1 MYQVYLGSK
10 ILYYPANAE
19 YAIYDTELTEDVGQ
33 AGEFRFKVPSVNP
46 LYGELT
52 AGALITIMKDNK
64 EFWRGEIKEIN
75 TNFAKVADVYCLED
89 LSWLSDEYLTP
100 VKIQNESYAQRF
112 QAAIAAYNANRPIER
127 QFLAGYITSVT
138 SSDTCNWIT
147 EYEDSI
153 LEDLRNCICKD
164 KGYIRVRR
172 VTSGGNVT
180 RYIDIVRLEDYGTTA
195 SQPIEYGYNLLDY
208 VKEADYGNLTNVL
221 TPYGDELESEVY
233 TDYSARLQGTTITDN
248 DSIAVYGR
256 HAKAVV
262 FDGADTLASLNALA
276 SSYLSR
282 YSQPQLTME
291 VKAVDLGVIEAV
303 SEFKIGDSVRIIA
316 KPFAVDQRLYLT
328 EIKRDLQNL
337 DKNTI
342 TLSGHVESHRT
353 LTSQLRGTADAVE
366 DLPSRNSILE
376 AAKRNALSLLLD
388 ETQGGYVVYEF
399 DANNEYIVA
408 INICDQKTISDSLKR
423 WRWGPKGLGY
433 MERASTT
440 ASWPDTATLK
450 AAITN
455 DGHIVADFI
464 DTGKLTAGI
473 IKAGVLS
480 DYAGVFSLNMVDGTL
495 IMNGGTFKGALS
507 AATGSFKGSLDAA
520 TGTLTDGTG
529 TLSLSGGDLHMINAN
544 DGGPGVF
551 MTKNGSPYYS
561 CWGAVNSSA
570 RDSYSPGGYI
580 DCPTKNVIQAGID
593 ASDIR
598 LKKDVNDITS
608 EFAKSLIMG
617 VHPKTFHY
625 VENKNLPAELQF
637 GVIAQDVLAIEEEFG
652 ITEKNRLCYEQAD
665 GMLAVNYKQLI
676 APMIKVIQDQQKQ
689 IDELKKSMK
698 GEKNG

>member
-195 SQPIEYGYNLLDY
+195 SQPIEYGYNLLNY

-376 AAKRNALSLLLD
+376 AAKRNALSMLLD
-388 ETQGGYVVYEF
+388 ETQGGYVVYEY

-408 INICDQKTISDSLKR
+408 INIVDQPTISASLKR
-423 WRWGPKGLGY
+423 WRWGQNGLGY
-433 MERASTT
+433 MERSSTT
-440 ASWPDTATLK
+440 APWSTVKTAMTS
-450 AAITN
+450 
-455 DGHIVADFI
+455 DGHIVADFV
-464 DTGKLTAGI
+464 DTGKLTAGV

-495 IMNGGTFKGALS
+495 VMNGGTFKGALS
-507 AATGSFKGSLDAA
+507 AATGTFAGSLSAA
-520 TGTLTDGTG
+520 TGSFSGQVTASSGQVGDFIISSGNLTVGDALLSRNRIGCGKAGNGIINLVGNNSSGRGLYGYIQISNSGDPTDCRDGIRIYG
-529 TLSLSGGDLHMINAN
+529 N
-544 DGGPGVF
+544 
-551 MTKNGSPYYS
+551 
-561 CWGAVNSSA
+561 GAVVRYDSS
-570 RDSYSPGGYI
+570 GNEMW
-580 DCPTKNVIQAGID
+580 TKDLQ
-593 ASDIR
+593 DI
-598 LKKDVNDITS
+598 
-608 EFAKSLIMG
+608 
-617 VHPKTFHY
+617 P
-625 VENKNLPAELQF
+625 
-637 GVIAQDVLAIEEEFG
+637 
-652 ITEKNRLCYEQAD
+652 
-665 GMLAVNYKQLI
+665 
-676 APMIKVIQDQQKQ
+676 
-689 IDELKKSMK
+689 
-698 GEKNG
+698 

>member
-1 MYQVYLGSK
+1 MYQVNLGSK

-46 LYGELT
+46 LYGELS
-52 AGALITIMKDNK
+52 AGALITILKDGK

-75 TNFAKVADVYCLED
+75 TDFAKVADVYCLED
-89 LSWLSDEYLTP
+89 LAWLADEYLTP
-100 VKIQNESYAQRF
+100 VKLQSESYAQRF
-112 QAAIAAYNANRPIER
+112 QAAITAYNANRPAER
-127 QFLAGYITSVT
+127 QFLAGYITSV
-138 SSDTCNWIT
+138 SSSGACNWTT

-153 LEDLRNCICKD
+153 LDDLRNCICKD

-180 RYIDIVRLEDYGTTA
+180 RYIDIVRMEDYGTTA

-233 TDYSARLQGTTITDN
+233 EDYSARLQGTTITDN

-262 FDGADTLASLNALA
+262 FDGVDTLASLNALA

-303 SEFKIGDSVRIIA
+303 SEFNIGDSVRIIA

-353 LTSQLRGTADAVE
+353 LTSQLQGTADAVE
-366 DLPSRNSILE
+366 DIPSKNSLLE
-376 AAKRNALSLLLD
+376 AAKKNALALLLD
-388 ETQGGYVVYEF
+388 ETQGGHVVYEYHET
-399 DANNEYIVA
+399 DGKADYIEA
-408 INICDQKTISDSLKR
+408 INIVDQPKISASLKR
-423 WRWGPKGLGY
+423 WRWGQNGLGY
-433 MERASTT
+433 MERASTN
-440 ASWPDTATLK
+440 APWPTGSNIK
-450 AAITN
+450 AAMTA
-455 DGHIVADFI
+455 DGHIVADRV
-464 DTGKLTAGI
+464 DTGTLTAGV

-480 DYAGVFSLNMVDGTL
+480 DYAGTFSLNMVDGTL
-495 IMNGGTFKGALS
+495 VMNRGTFKGALQ

-520 TGTLTDGTG
+520 TGTLTDGKG
-529 TLSLSGGDLHMINAN
+529 TLSLNSGNLYMHNSET
-544 DGGPGVF
+544 GGPGLYAIKDG
-551 MTKNGSPYYS
+551 TDYYS
-561 CWGAVNSSA
+561 CWGSVNTAA
-570 RDSYSPGGYI
+570 RNNSGQYLEVPTYKILELVQYYI
-580 DCPTKNVIQAGID
+580 DHGGWA
-593 ASDIR
+593 
-598 LKKDVNDITS
+598 
-608 EFAKSLIMG
+608 
-617 VHPKTFHY
+617 Y
-625 VENKNLPAELQF
+625 
-637 GVIAQDVLAIEEEFG
+637 
-652 ITEKNRLCYEQAD
+652 
-665 GMLAVNYKQLI
+665 
-676 APMIKVIQDQQKQ
+676 
-689 IDELKKSMK
+689 
-698 GEKNG
+698 

>member
-1 MYQVYLGSK
+1 MYQVNLGSK

-52 AGALITIMKDNK
+52 AGALVTILKDGK

-75 TNFAKVADVYCLED
+75 TDFAKVADVYCLED
-89 LSWLSDEYLTP
+89 LAWLADEYLTP
-100 VKIQNESYAQRF
+100 VKLQTESYAQRF
-112 QAAIAAYNANRPIER
+112 QAAIAAYNANRPVER
-127 QFLAGYITSVT
+127 QFIAGYITSVS
-138 SSDTCNWIT
+138 SSDNCNWIT

-153 LEDLRNCICKD
+153 LDDLRNCICKD

-172 VTSGGNVT
+172 VTSGGSVT
-180 RYIDIVRLEDYGTTA
+180 RYIDIVRLEDYGSTA

-233 TDYSARLQGTTITDN
+233 ADYSARLQGNTITDN
-248 DSIAVYGR
+248 DSIAIYGR

-262 FDGADTLASLNALA
+262 FDGVDTLASLNALA

-342 TLSGHVESHRT
+342 TLSGHVESRRT
-353 LTSQLRGTADAVE
+353 LTSQLQGTADAVE
-366 DLPSRNSILE
+366 DIPSRNSILE

-388 ETQGGYVVYEF
+388 ETQGGHVVYEYHET
-399 DANNEYIVA
+399 DGKADYIEA
-408 INICDQKTISDSLKR
+408 INITDQPTIDASLKR
-423 WRWGPKGLGY
+423 WRWGQNGLGY
-433 MERASTT
+433 MERASTNNP
-440 ASWPDTATLK
+440 WPTGSNVK
-450 AAITN
+450 AAMTA
-455 DGHIVADFI
+455 DGHIVADRV
-464 DTGKLTAGI
+464 DTGTLTAGI

-480 DYAGVFSLNMVDGTL
+480 DYAGVFSLNMVTGALT
-495 IMNGGTFKGALS
+495 MNSGTFKGALQ

-529 TLSLSGGDLHMINAN
+529 TLSLNSGNLHMHNSES
-544 DGGPGVF
+544 GGPGLYAVKDG
-551 MTKNGSPYYS
+551 TDYYS
-561 CWGAVNSSA
+561 CWGSVNTAA
-570 RDSYSPGGYI
+570 RNNSGQYLEVPTYKILEVAQYFIDHGGW
-580 DCPTKNVIQAGID
+580 A
-593 ASDIR
+593 
-598 LKKDVNDITS
+598 
-608 EFAKSLIMG
+608 
-617 VHPKTFHY
+617 
-625 VENKNLPAELQF
+625 
-637 GVIAQDVLAIEEEFG
+637 
-652 ITEKNRLCYEQAD
+652 
-665 GMLAVNYKQLI
+665 
-676 APMIKVIQDQQKQ
+676 
-689 IDELKKSMK
+689 
-698 GEKNG
+698 

>member
-33 AGEFRFKVPSVNP
+33 AGEFRFKIPSVNP

-100 VKIQNESYAQRF
+100 VKIQDESYAQRF
-112 QAAIAAYNANRPIER
+112 QAAIAAYNANRPVER
-127 QFLAGYITSVT
+127 QFSAGYITSVT

-195 SQPIEYGYNLLDY
+195 SQPIEYGYNLLNY

-376 AAKRNALSLLLD
+376 AAKRNALSMLLD
-388 ETQGGYVVYEF
+388 ETQGGYVVYEY

-408 INICDQKTISDSLKR
+408 INIVDQPTISASLKR
-423 WRWGPKGLGY
+423 WRWGQNGLGY
-433 MERASTT
+433 MERSSTT
-440 ASWPDTATLK
+440 APWSTVKTAMTS
-450 AAITN
+450 
-455 DGHIVADFI
+455 DGHIVADFV
-464 DTGKLTAGI
+464 DTGKLTAGV

-480 DYAGVFSLNMVDGTL
+480 DLTGTFSLNMVDGTL
-495 IMNGGTFKGALS
+495 VMNRGTFKGALS
-507 AATGSFKGSLDAA
+507 AATGTFAGSLSAA
-520 TGTLTDGTG
+520 TGSFSGQVTASSGQVGDFIISSGNLTVGDALLSRNRIGCGKAGNGIINLVGNNSSGRGLYGYIQISNSGDPTDCRDGIRIYG
-529 TLSLSGGDLHMINAN
+529 N
-544 DGGPGVF
+544 
-551 MTKNGSPYYS
+551 
-561 CWGAVNSSA
+561 GAVVRYDSS
-570 RDSYSPGGYI
+570 GNEMW
-580 DCPTKNVIQAGID
+580 TKDLQ
-593 ASDIR
+593 DI
-598 LKKDVNDITS
+598 
-608 EFAKSLIMG
+608 
-617 VHPKTFHY
+617 P
-625 VENKNLPAELQF
+625 
-637 GVIAQDVLAIEEEFG
+637 
-652 ITEKNRLCYEQAD
+652 
-665 GMLAVNYKQLI
+665 
-676 APMIKVIQDQQKQ
+676 
-689 IDELKKSMK
+689 
-698 GEKNG
+698 